1 MGRFWIYVKE
11 HELSCMVAVAIWE
24 EWCFGPVKEKIL
36 SVLQGGVIMK
46 RFCTDSSDGI
56 AFFLTPVSDA
66 LNHHVLIPTWKDEA
80 KDRPCEGTSTIMSG
94 GCGRSGR
101 SMLWSYE
108 GKCVTK
114 PHVIIKKILYWFPWR
129 NCLFSDTYSDALNL
143 KRFFILKRFG
153 TMSHDMTKNP
163 IDLTKKKNILNMTKH
178 AKIMQNLRSHVKK
191 KKIWNDD
198 QS

>member
-163 IDLTKKKNILNMTKH
+163 IDLTKKKIYWTW
-178 AKIMQNLRSHVKK
+178 QNVKK
-191 KKIWNDD
+191 KKIWNKE
-198 QS
+198 QSW

>member
-1 MGRFWIYVKE
+1 MHGGCGDLGGVMLWSCEGKDSFCVTRWCHNEKILYWFLWWNCLFSDTCQWRVEPSCINSNMKRWSKGQTMWRNINY
-11 HELSCMVAVAIWE
+11 HEWWLWAIWE
-24 EWCFGPVKEKIL
+24 EYAL
-36 SVLQGGVIMK
+36 VLWRKMCYK
-46 RFCTDSSDGI
+46 TSR
-56 AFFLTPVSDA
+56 
-66 LNHHVLIPTWKDEA
+66 HHQ
-80 KDRPCEGTSTIMSG
+80 
-94 GCGRSGR
+94 
-101 SMLWSYE
+101 
-108 GKCVTK
+108 
-114 PHVIIKKILYWFPWR
+114 KILYWFPWR